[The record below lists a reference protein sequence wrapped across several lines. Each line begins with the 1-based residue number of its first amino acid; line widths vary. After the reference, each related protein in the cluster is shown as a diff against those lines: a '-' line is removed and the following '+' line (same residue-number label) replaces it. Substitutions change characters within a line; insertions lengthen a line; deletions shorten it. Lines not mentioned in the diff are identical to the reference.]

1 MPKVAI
7 KLAIIIFKQLNFTSG
22 RLFGDRQFTQV
33 TSIKTTLLFLSAWFQ
48 RGVAGF
54 QRRCAGVET
63 KRRWG
68 VPASGRENDGAP
80 GRGRLVGNVEIA
92 LITFLL

>member
-48 RGVAGF
+48 RGVAGV

-68 VPASGRENDGAP
+68 FPLQAARMTGTPGRE
-80 GRGRLVGNVEIA
+80 R
-92 LITFLL
+92 